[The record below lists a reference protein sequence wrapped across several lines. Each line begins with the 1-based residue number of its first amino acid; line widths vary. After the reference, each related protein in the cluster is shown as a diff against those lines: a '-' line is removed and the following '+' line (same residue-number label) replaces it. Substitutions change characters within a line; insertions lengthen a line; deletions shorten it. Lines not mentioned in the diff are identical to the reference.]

1 MKFKPVLM
9 LALLSFLLTLSCTTN
24 RTVSTNFSFEP
35 AKPVA
40 GEEITVTFDAAG
52 SQVEKEEALTLLVFE
67 HSSKEP
73 LASEVVMTKDGS
85 QWKATFKSQSGTR
98 SLVVVFKGDKGLEN
112 NEHRGF
118 RVPLYEKNGDA
129 IKGADAAYVD
139 FMRNFGDI
147 AELSLKNKEL
157 FKLINNDFVI
167 YPSLKVEYYP
177 VYVSLLRRVKADLY
191 DSLIRKDL
199 AGFATVKD
207 PDENHLVA
215 LTRGYEIL
223 REPETAT
230 KYRGMLAAKFP
241 KNEFVITDRF
251 NTIRGEKDLKKQKE
265 MLLDFLK
272 NFPGDERGTT
282 LTDVYLN
289 AFGKNLDWPK
299 IEKEIVSTGLEPSA
313 MFYNRNARK
322 YLNEKEPKPDLALLI
337 SKVALDKI
345 TKEKK
350 ELNRK
355 PANTPRSL
363 YISGLD
369 GTLAMVAYTRG
380 LAFKKL
386 GKKAEALEMFE
397 LSAKAT
403 RMEDP
408 SVMAEY
414 LDALAGS
421 GKRADALELA
431 KQLKSE
437 ARSNKEIDSLIE
449 VFYKAEKGSGEGL
462 NDLIS
467 DLDKKAEKVI
477 TAKLRKEQLDLPAN
491 DFTLLDTEGQE
502 VTLSKLRGKVVI
514 VDFWATWCGPCIAS
528 FPTLKKA
535 VEKYKSDPNVVFLF
549 VNAWETAKDKK
560 KNAIDFMTKNGYPF
574 RVLMDEKDQ
583 VITDYEVSGIPTKFI
598 IDGTGKIRFE
608 SVGFNDNEAE
618 MLKEIDLMIEMTKK

>member
-9 LALLSFLLTLSCTTN
+9 LALLSFMLTLSCTTN
-24 RTVSTNFSFEP
+24 NTVSTNFSFEP

-40 GEEITVTFDAAG
+40 GEEVTVTFDAQG

-67 HSSKEP
+67 HSSKQP
-73 LASEVVMTKDGS
+73 VASEVVMTKDGS
-85 QWKATFKSQSGTR
+85 QWKATFKSQPGTR
-98 SLVVVFKGDKGLEN
+98 SLVVVFKGSKGLEN
-112 NEHRGF
+112 NEKRGF
-118 RVPLYEKNGDA
+118 RIPLYEKNGDA
-129 IKGADAAYVD
+129 IKGSDAAYVD
-139 FMRNFGDI
+139 FMRNYGDI
-147 AELSLKNKEL
+147 AEMSLKNKEL

-167 YPSLKVEYYP
+167 NPSLKVEYYP

-199 AGFATVKD
+199 AEFAAVKD
-207 PDENHLVA
+207 LDEAHLVA
-215 LTRGYEIL
+215 LTRGYEVV
-223 REPETAT
+223 REAESAS
-230 KYRGMLAAKFP
+230 KYRSMLASKFP
-241 KNEFVITDRF
+241 KNDFVITDRF
-251 NTIRGEKDLKKQKE
+251 NAVRGEKDLKKQKE
-265 MLLDFLK
+265 MLLEFLK
-272 NFPGDERGTT
+272 NFPGDDRGTT

-289 AFGKNLDWPK
+289 AFGKNLEWPK
-299 IEKEIVSTGLEPSA
+299 IEKEIVTTGLEPST

-345 TKEKK
+345 MIEKK
-350 ELNRK
+350 DLKKK
-355 PANTPRSL
+355 PVETPKSL

-369 GTLAMVAYTRG
+369 GTLSIIAYTRG

-397 LSAKAT
+397 TSAKAS

-408 SVMAEY
+408 SVLAEY

-421 GKRADALELA
+421 GKRNEALELA
-431 KQLKSE
+431 KQLKAE
-437 ARSNKEIDSLIE
+437 AKSNKDIDSLIG
-449 VFYKAEKGSGEGL
+449 VFYKAENGSDEGL
-462 NDLIS
+462 TGLIAE
-467 DLDKKAEKVI
+467 LDKKAEKVL
-477 TAKLRKEQLDLPAN
+477 TGKLKKEQLDFPAN

-502 VTLSKLRGKVVI
+502 VSLSKLRGKIVI
-514 VDFWATWCGPCIAS
+514 LDFWATWCGPCIAS

-598 IDGTGKIRFE
+598 IDRTGKIRFE

-618 MLKEIDLMIEMTKK
+618 MLKEIDLMIEMAK

>member
-9 LALLSFLLTLSCTTN
+9 LALLSFMLTLSCTTN
-24 RTVSTNFSFEP
+24 NTVSTNFSFEP

-40 GEEITVTFDAAG
+40 GEEVTVTFDAQG

-67 HSSKEP
+67 HSSKQP
-73 LASEVVMTKDGS
+73 VASEVVMTKDGS
-85 QWKATFKSQSGTR
+85 QWKATFKSQPGTR
-98 SLVVVFKGDKGLEN
+98 SLVVVFKGSKGLEN
-112 NEHRGF
+112 NEKRGF
-118 RVPLYEKNGDA
+118 RIPLYEKNGDA
-129 IKGADAAYVD
+129 IKGSDAAYVD
-139 FMRNFGDI
+139 FMRNYGDI
-147 AELSLKNKEL
+147 AEMSLKNKEL

-167 YPSLKVEYYP
+167 NPSLKVEYYP

-199 AGFATVKD
+199 AEFAAVKD
-207 PDENHLVA
+207 LDEAHLVA
-215 LTRGYEIL
+215 LTRGYEVV
-223 REPETAT
+223 REAESAS
-230 KYRGMLAAKFP
+230 KYRSMLASKFP
-241 KNEFVITDRF
+241 KNDFVITDRF
-251 NTIRGEKDLKKQKE
+251 NAVRGEKDLKKQKE
-265 MLLDFLK
+265 MLLEFLK
-272 NFPGDERGTT
+272 NFPGDDRGTT

-289 AFGKNLDWPK
+289 AFGKNLEWPK
-299 IEKEIVSTGLEPSA
+299 IEKEIVTTGLEPST

-345 TKEKK
+345 MIEKK
-350 ELNRK
+350 DLKKK
-355 PANTPRSL
+355 PVETPKSL

-369 GTLAMVAYTRG
+369 GTLSIIAYTRG

-397 LSAKAT
+397 TSAKAS

-408 SVMAEY
+408 SVLAEY

-421 GKRADALELA
+421 GKRNEALELA
-431 KQLKSE
+431 KQLKAE
-437 ARSNKEIDSLIE
+437 AKSNKDIDSLIG
-449 VFYKAEKGSGEGL
+449 VFYKAENGSDEGL
-462 NDLIS
+462 TGLIAE
-467 DLDKKAEKVI
+467 LDKKAEKVL
-477 TAKLRKEQLDLPAN
+477 TGKLKKEQLDLPAN

-502 VTLSKLRGKVVI
+502 VSLSKLRGKIVI
-514 VDFWATWCGPCIAS
+514 LDFWATWCGPCIAS

-598 IDGTGKIRFE
+598 IDRTGKIRFE

-618 MLKEIDLMIEMTKK
+618 MLKEIDLMIEMAK